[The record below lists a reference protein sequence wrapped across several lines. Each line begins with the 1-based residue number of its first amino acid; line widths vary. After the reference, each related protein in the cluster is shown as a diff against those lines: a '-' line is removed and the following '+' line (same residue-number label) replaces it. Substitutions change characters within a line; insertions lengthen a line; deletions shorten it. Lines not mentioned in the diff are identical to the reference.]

1 MGCTDILFKINK
13 LSRFFIYR
21 LEKRRFGNDHLTLL
35 PSWHLRESSV
45 YKTPRTSEPPIPE
58 LARGAHAHRPC
69 LERKQWERREGPNPV
84 PQALDST
91 APAHASTTRPVR
103 CPGAPRSRPELWG
116 AAHLRRRGR
125 KAALTKQGQ
134 GHCKGAR
141 QLLAAARQSTRSS
154 QANQR
159 SPHRPAAL
167 TPRGAGSR
175 RGVVGTPARWEAA
188 GRDPGGR
195 CKKSYLRVIVRRTRT
210 RGDPLASG
218 EPALVAAIR
227 ALRGARAGGGTCRAG
242 RLDRGAVAGGGAAP
256 RRRRRRR
263 GEQQPRGAPGGAR
276 SLRIP
281 RPRRRHLAIA
291 SPTGSA
297 AASPPASPSGGRAEC
312 VPMAT
317 GAREG
322 RGRALLLPPTGP
334 KAASL
339 VPLGRGQCAFYLKS

>member
-1 MGCTDILFKINK
+1 M
-13 LSRFFIYR
+13 
-21 LEKRRFGNDHLTLL
+21 L
-35 PSWHLRESSV
+35 PSWHLTESSV

-69 LERKQWERREGPNPV
+69 RERKQWERREGPNPA
-84 PQALDST
+84 PQAPDST
-91 APAHASTTRPVR
+91 APARAGTARPVR
-103 CPGAPRSRPELWG
+103 CPGALGPLPELWG

-167 TPRGAGSR
+167 TPRGAGRR

-188 GRDPGGR
+188 GRAPGGR
-195 CKKSYLRVIVRRTRT
+195 CKKSYVRVIVRRART
-210 RGDPLASG
+210 RGDPLALG

-227 ALRGARAGGGTCRAG
+227 ALRGARASGGTCRAG
-242 RLDRGAVAGGGAAP
+242 GLGRGAVAGGGAAP
-256 RRRRRRR
+256 RRRGEERPRR
-263 GEQQPRGAPGGAR
+263 APGGAR

-297 AASPPASPSGGRAEC
+297 AASPPASPSGG
-312 VPMAT
+312 
-317 GAREG
+317 
-322 RGRALLLPPTGP
+322 
-334 KAASL
+334 
-339 VPLGRGQCAFYLKS
+339 